1 MAKEFKHYDKK
12 YKELVRTD
20 EFESKE
26 LQARAKRII
35 GWQRAVLVWPQERVR
50 FAVYEA
56 PGFESWQRFRVS
68 LKGQSTG
75 MKLLRLMDYAN
86 RALHNLQAQKDI
98 ERIRVD
104 NYIGALRRGGQL
116 DANYRIVK

>member
-1 MAKEFKHYDKK
+1 MAKEFERYNRTYKHL
-12 YKELVRTD
+12 ERTD
-20 EFESKE
+20 SMESLE
-26 LQARAKRII
+26 LQERAKKII
-35 GWQRAVLVWPQERVR
+35 GWQRVVYTYPQERIR

-75 MKLLRLMDYAN
+75 MKLLRLMHYAN
-86 RALHNLQAQKDI
+86 AALHNLQAQKDI

-104 NYIGALRRGGQL
+104 NYIGALKRGGQL
-116 DANYRIVK
+116 DDKYRIVK